1 MLPNPIIPLH
11 LQDIINREL
20 EPGERIEWL
29 DMPKPRFFT
38 PASTGAF
45 LFGIPWTAFALFWT
59 AGAAWGVSESDTGP
73 GLFNFF
79 PLFGVP
85 FILVG
90 IGMLSTPIWVYR
102 NARHTVYVIT
112 DRRAIIISG
121 SRSITVHSLSPEQLQ
136 NISRCERRNGTG
148 DVLFDISQ
156 KNSDSQGRSEVVG
169 FMRIVDPQAVE
180 QKLKKLAQVRPAQW

>member
-1 MLPNPIIPLH
+1 M
-11 LQDIINREL
+11 
-20 EPGERIEWL
+20 
-29 DMPKPRFFT
+29 
-38 PASTGAF
+38 
-45 LFGIPWTAFALFWT
+45 
-59 AGAAWGVSESDTGP
+59 
-73 GLFNFF
+73 
-79 PLFGVP
+79 
-85 FILVG
+85 
-90 IGMLSTPIWVYR
+90 
-102 NARHTVYVIT
+102 IT